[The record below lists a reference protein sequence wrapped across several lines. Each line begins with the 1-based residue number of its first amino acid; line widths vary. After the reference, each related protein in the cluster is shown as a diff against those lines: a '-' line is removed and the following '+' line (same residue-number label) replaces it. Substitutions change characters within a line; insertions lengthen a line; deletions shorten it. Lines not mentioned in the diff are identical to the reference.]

1 MKTLIKSGDFVR
13 ITNKE
18 LETDGIAFDSTVYV
32 GATNAFPLTEEDGYT
47 LRVKLF
53 VHKLTD
59 EGIDTTSGLF
69 VIDPASVSEIPEWER
84 QVFLDRFAPK
94 DEPVKEE

>member
-1 MKTLIKSGDFVR
+1 MIKSGDFVR

-18 LETDGIAFDSTVYV
+18 LEKDGIAFDSTVYV
-32 GATNAFPLTEEDGYT
+32 GATNAFPVTEEDGYT

-59 EGIDTTSGLF
+59 EGIDTKSGLF
-69 VIDPASVSEIPEWER
+69 VIDPASVIEIPDWEK
-84 QVFLDRFAPK
+84 QFLLEKYAPK
-94 DEPVKEE
+94 EEADAAVN

>member
-1 MKTLIKSGDFVR
+1 MIKSGDFVR
-13 ITNKE
+13 VTNKE
-18 LETDGIAFDSTVYV
+18 LEKDGIAFDSSVYV
-32 GATNAFPLTEEDGYT
+32 AATNAFPLNEEDGYT

-69 VIDPASVSEIPEWER
+69 VIDPASVDELADWEK
-84 QVFLDRFAPK
+84 QFLLEKYAPK
-94 DEPVKEE
+94 DEADAAVN